1 MSRRVR
7 TRFAPSPTGEP
18 HLGNART
25 AILNWLFA
33 RNRGGAFIL
42 RFEDTDT
49 ARNVEGGE
57 RAILDAL
64 DWLGLD
70 RDEGPDVGGPHG
82 PYRQSER
89 VEGHRRRAHQLLE
102 AGHAF
107 RCFCSEE
114 TIAADRAA
122 AIEAGL
128 PPGMDRRCRDT
139 EPLRAAER
147 ADEWS
152 MEGRTPALR
161 LRVDAGPVE
170 FQDRLKGTLEIDGAD
185 LGDMVLLR
193 PDGRPTYN
201 FAVAV
206 DDMEMEI
213 THVIRGIGHLSNTP
227 KQVLLYR
234 AFGVEPPQFV
244 HIPSVLAEGGGK
256 LSKRAGAAGVLT
268 YRDRGYSADAVVN
281 YLSLLAWSTEDEQEV
296 LSREELIDRI
306 DLDRIGA
313 SDAEIDPEK
322 LRWMAGQ
329 HLRRR
334 PPADLAA
341 DWLRI
346 PEVAAL
352 GVDREDLVRAAGMFV
367 ERMYLGTDVTPELS
381 AVFGEPDLATEE
393 AVAILGASDSPLA
406 LETLAAVWAETEWS
420 AAALKSAVRDA
431 MRACGLG
438 GGSFFP
444 AARMGLMGASHGP
457 DLARVA
463 YALGPKR
470 TDDRLMRALERSRD
484 LAGDGDD

>member
-33 RNRGGAFIL
+33 RNRGGAFVL
-42 RFEDTDT
+42 RFEDTDI

-57 RAILDAL
+57 RDILDAL

-70 RDEGPDVGGPHG
+70 RDEGPDVGGPYG

-89 VEGHRRRAHQLLE
+89 VESHRRRARQLLRD
-102 AGHAF
+102 GHAF

-114 TIAADRAA
+114 AIAADRAA

-128 PPGMDRRCRDT
+128 PPGMDRRCRDL
-139 EPLRAAER
+139 EPARAEER
-147 ADEWS
+147 EAEWS
-152 MEGRTPALR
+152 VGGRSPAVR
-161 LRVDAGPVE
+161 LRVDPGPVE
-170 FQDRLKGTLEIDGAD
+170 FEDRLKGTLSIDGAD

-206 DDMEMEI
+206 DDLEMEI

-256 LSKRAGAAGVLT
+256 LSKRAGAAGVLS
-268 YRDRGYSADAVVN
+268 YRDRGYSADAIVN
-281 YLSLLAWSTEDEQEV
+281 YLSLLAWSAEDEQEV
-296 LSREELIDRI
+296 FTRQELIERI

-322 LRWMAGQ
+322 LRWLAGQ

-334 PPADLAA
+334 SPDDLAA
-341 DWLRI
+341 EWVRI
-346 PEVAAL
+346 PEIAAL
-352 GVDREDLVRAAGMFV
+352 GVDRSDLERAAKMFV
-367 ERMYLGTDVTPELS
+367 ERMYLGTDVAPELT
-381 AVFGEPDLATEE
+381 AVFGEPDLSSEE
-393 AVAILGASDSPLA
+393 ALGVLASADSPLA
-406 LETLAAVWAETEWS
+406 LETLAAVWAETEWTPG
-420 AAALKSAVRDA
+420 ALKPAVRDA

-444 AARMGLMGASHGP
+444 AARIALMGSAHGP
-457 DLARVA
+457 DLAKVA
-463 YALGPKR
+463 YALGPER
-470 TDDRLMRALERSRD
+470 TDRRLRRALEASREMSGED
-484 LAGDGDD
+484 R